1 MACKNCSKLCD
12 RLRITTA
19 VNIVSTTVVYNL
31 PAGGYNDC
39 ETYCVVLAQNVP
51 STAQIGAPV
60 VFSIG
65 GTAIQYPL
73 VSCDC
78 RPVTSCGVR
87 GRTRYKVRVETT
99 ATGAVFKMLSKPCCS
114 PSNRLASV
122 NGVAPTTATTLATA
136 STTDTDT
143 PTV

>member
-12 RLRITTA
+12 RLRITTT
-19 VNIVSTTVVYNL
+19 VNIVGTTVVYNL

-39 ETYCVVLAQNVP
+39 ETYCIVLAQNVP
-51 STAQIGAPV
+51 NNAQIGGTVA
-60 VFSIG
+60 FSIG

-78 RPVTSCGVR
+78 RPVSPAGIR
-87 GRTRYKVRVETT
+87 GRRRYKVRVETT

-122 NGVAPTTATTLATA
+122 NGVAPVAAGGEATGG
-136 STTDTDT
+136 TDT

>member
-19 VNIVSTTVVYNL
+19 VNIVGTTVVYNL
-31 PAGGYNDC
+31 PAGSYDDNSC
-39 ETYCVVLAQNVP
+39 YCIVLAQNVP

-65 GTAIQYPL
+65 GTTTQYPL

-78 RPVTSCGVR
+78 RAVTSCGVR
-87 GRTRYKVRVETT
+87 GRTRYKVKVETT
-99 ATGAVFKMLSKPCCS
+99 ATSGVFKMLSKPCCS
-114 PSNRLASV
+114 PSNRLPSISGLAPAAVTDSTT
-122 NGVAPTTATTLATA
+122 PTT
-136 STTDTDT
+136 
-143 PTV
+143 

>member
-1 MACKNCSKLCD
+1 MSCKNCSKLCD

-19 VNIVSTTVVYNL
+19 VNIVGTTVVYNL

-39 ETYCVVLAQNVP
+39 ETYCIILAQNVP
-51 STAQIGAPV
+51 STAQIGSPV

-73 VSCDC
+73 VSCNC
-78 RPVTSCGVR
+78 RPITSCGVR
-87 GRTRYKVRVETT
+87 GRTRYKVKVETT

-122 NGVAPTTATTLATA
+122 NGVAPTPSTAPASGGATT
-136 STTDTDT
+136 
-143 PTV
+143 

>member
-1 MACKNCSKLCD
+1 MSCKNCSKLCD

-19 VNIVSTTVVYNL
+19 VNIVGTTVVYNL

-39 ETYCVVLAQNVP
+39 ETYCIILAQNVP
-51 STAQIGAPV
+51 STAQIGASIA
-60 VFSIG
+60 FSIG

-73 VSCDC
+73 VSCNC
-78 RPVTSCGVR
+78 RPITSCGVR
-87 GRTRYKVRVETT
+87 GRTRYKVKVETT

-122 NGVAPTTATTLATA
+122 NGVAPTTAATPA
-136 STTDTDT
+136 SSSSIN
-143 PTV
+143 